1 MIESLLLDMNFQVLV
16 MLWGYIIFMFSSIE
30 SGSLSFLGWF
40 LWFLLI
46 ISYVIFWVLKIV
58 ILVCMICSQG

>member
-1 MIESLLLDMNFQVLV
+1 MVESLLLDMNFQVLV
-16 MLWGYIIFMFSSIE
+16 MLWGYIIFMFSSTE

-46 ISYVIFWVLKIV
+46 ISYVIFWVLNA
-58 ILVCMICSQG
+58 LV

>member
-1 MIESLLLDMNFQVLV
+1 MVESILLDMNFQVLV
-16 MLWGYIIFMFSSIE
+16 MLWGYIIFMFSSTE

-46 ISYVIFWVLKIV
+46 ITYVIFWVLNA
-58 ILVCMICSQG
+58 LV

>member
-1 MIESLLLDMNFQVLV
+1 MVESLLLDMNFQVLV
-16 MLWGYIIFMFSSIE
+16 MLWGYIIFIFSSTE

-46 ISYVIFWVLKIV
+46 ITYVIFWVLNA
-58 ILVCMICSQG
+58 LV

>member
-16 MLWGYIIFMFSSIE
+16 MLWGYIIFMFSSTE

-46 ISYVIFWVLKIV
+46 ITYVIFWVLNA
-58 ILVCMICSQG
+58 LV

>member
-16 MLWGYIIFMFSSIE
+16 MLWGYIIFMFSSTK

-46 ISYVIFWVLKIV
+46 ITYVIFWVLNA
-58 ILVCMICSQG
+58 LV